1 MSIWSGK
8 LKVALAYSGGLDTSV
23 AVRLL
28 QGRGGDVITVLLDM
42 GQPHEEIL
50 DAEERAGK
58 LGVYKHYT
66 VDAKAE
72 FIRDYVFPAI
82 KANLQHEGCFLTPA
96 LTRPLIALKTIEIA
110 EKESASVVA
119 HGATKMG
126 NDQFVYER
134 VFKTRA
140 PQLEVLAPIR
150 DTGMTRKE
158 EVEYAKKYGVLLPG
172 GYKRPLYSVDVN
184 VYGRAVSG
192 GALKNFNVK
201 PDEDIYA
208 LTTSPDKAP
217 DVETIKIEFKGGCPT
232 KLDGKKMDDV
242 ELIKEIGMV
251 GGRHGI
257 GRASV
262 MHGRTTLKSLAIIEA
277 PAPAI
282 LIPAHMELE
291 RLVLTND
298 ELRFKR
304 DIEGKLS
311 QLVHEGLWF
320 DPLTEDLFAFVDK
333 TQENVTGEVSV
344 ELRKGEFR
352 VTAKNSPYTLCKE
365 VI

>member
-1 MSIWSGK
+1 

-23 AVRLL
+23 AVKLL
-28 QGRGGDVITVLLDM
+28 QERGADVITVLLDM
-42 GQPHEEIL
+42 GQPHEEVL
-50 DAEERAGK
+50 DAEVRAEK
-58 LGVYKHYT
+58 LGVHKHYT

-72 FIRDYVFPAI
+72 FVRDYVFPAI
-82 KANLQHEGCFLTPA
+82 KANLQHDGCFLTPA

-110 EKESASVVA
+110 EKEGASVVA

-150 DTGMTRKE
+150 DAGMTRKE
-158 EVEYAKKYGVLLPG
+158 EIVYAKRHGVPLPG

-184 VYGRAVSG
+184 IYGRAVSG

-201 PDEDIYA
+201 PGEDIYT
-208 LTTSPDKAP
+208 LTTSPEKAP
-217 DVETIKIEFKGGCPT
+217 DAEVVKIEFEGGCPT
-232 KLDGKKMDDV
+232 KLDGKKMDGV
-242 ELIKEIGMV
+242 EIIKEISMI

-277 PAPAI
+277 PAPAV

-298 ELRFKR
+298 ELRLKR
-304 DIEGKLS
+304 GIEGKLS

-320 DPLTEDLFAFVDK
+320 DPLIEDLFAFVDK
-333 TQENVTGEVSV
+333 TQENVTGELSV
-344 ELRKGEFR
+344 ELHKGEFY
-352 VTAKNSPYTLCKE
+352 VMAKNSPYTLCKE